1 MRPFK
6 VEFSRNRTRN
16 LGGPINALTTGKRE
30 WEGEVGMTG
39 NGSGRF
45 CPRMAERG
53 NGGVAHG
60 THGIHGIGDERR
72 EPRKRKGAEFFIT
85 KDATGVGRGPE
96 KLPADGANEREWGIR
111 DSEEWPTGYTDDTE
125 WGAGTGKVAREWRE
139 RTRITERGFGRVA
152 HGTHGIHGKGD
163 ERREPRKRKMGR
175 SLFNRETHERH
186 EKGGGG
192 GTGMTGKRNGDLRG
206 CGG

>member
-39 NGSGRF
+39 NWSGRF

-60 THGIHGIGDERR
+60 THGIHGIGDEGRDP
-72 EPRKRKGAEFFIT
+72 EASPADHAKGAEFFTT
-85 KDATGVGRGPE
+85 KDAMGGGRGPE
-96 KLPADGANEREWGIR
+96 TLPANCAKGRERRRG
-111 DSEEWPTGYTDDTE
+111 DSEEWPTEHTE
-125 WGAGTGKVAREWRE
+125 Y
-139 RTRITERGFGRVA
+139 TERGRRGGNRRNGKGDEDGIFA
-152 HGTHGIHGKGD
+152 HGTHGKGA
-163 ERREPRKRKMGR
+163 
-175 SLFNRETHERH
+175 
-186 EKGGGG
+186 GGGRDPETEAGENSGAG
-192 GTGMTGKRNGDLRG
+192 GRRT
-206 CGG
+206 

>member
-45 CPRMAERG
+45 CPRMAEGG

-60 THGIHGIGDERR
+60 TPGIHGIGDERR
-72 EPRKRKGAEFFIT
+72 EPRKRKGAEFFTT

-96 KLPADGANEREWGIR
+96 TLPASCAKGREWRRG
-111 DSEEWPTGYTDDTE
+111 DSEEWPTEHTEYTERGTRGGNRGNGMRRSLFNHEIHERRD
-125 WGAGTGKVAREWRE
+125 GRRAGTGDVARELRGG
-139 RTRITERGFGRVA
+139 TRMAERGNVGVA
-152 HGTHGIHGKGD
+152 HGIHGIHGKGG
-163 ERREPRKRKMGR
+163 REVE
-175 SLFNRETHERH
+175 NRGN
-186 EKGGGG
+186 EKGDGVF
-192 GTGMTGKRNGDLRG
+192 
-206 CGG
+206 

>member
-53 NGGVAHG
+53 
-60 THGIHGIGDERR
+60 I
-72 EPRKRKGAEFFIT
+72 
-85 KDATGVGRGPE
+85 
-96 KLPADGANEREWGIR
+96 
-111 DSEEWPTGYTDDTE
+111 
-125 WGAGTGKVAREWRE
+125 
-139 RTRITERGFGRVA
+139 GRVA
-152 HGTHGIHGKGD
+152 HGTHGIHGKGGGI
-163 ERREPRKRKMGR
+163 RRRRRRITRRGRSFLPRKTRWAEGGGRRRCPRIARRDANGEEGIRKSGPR
-175 SLFNRETHERH
+175 NTRNTR
-186 EKGGGG
+186 KGGGEVGTAETERGTKTEFLPTEHTETGRAEG
-192 GTGMTGKRNGDLRG
+192 GIRRRRREKILARV
-206 CGG
+206 GGGPSVARS

>member
-1 MRPFK
+1 MEYYLITPMRPFK

-96 KLPADGANEREWGIR
+96 KLPANCAKGRERRRG
-111 DSEEWPTGYTDDTE
+111 DSENWPTGYTE
-125 WGAGTGKVAREWRE
+125 Y
-139 RTRITERGFGRVA
+139 TERGTRSGGVA
-152 HGTHGIHGKGD
+152 GASREGTRMG
-163 ERREPRKRKMGR
+163 ERGR
-175 SLFNRETHERH
+175 SRTAVNVIGESGSDRE
-186 EKGGGG
+186 
-192 GTGMTGKRNGDLRG
+192 
-206 CGG
+206 